1 MKQATTFTGTNNG
14 PKYVQIYSRIKA
26 DIMSGVYPPNTY
38 LPTEDELVNTLNVSK
53 TTLRHAIAL
62 LREEKMLIVQQGIG
76 MRVLPQGRNPISNEK
91 YKHSN
96 DIRIELL
103 ADHPQVTTT
112 TQPVID
118 IVPAE
123 IRVAQQLQIAP
134 GDMVNRVQR
143 LQMVNDLVYGYIVDY
158 IPTKLVPH
166 FHIDKGEFFYD
177 ALEKNYGMTHESA
190 EETISAVN
198 AGFVEARMLD
208 INPGSPLLFL
218 KRVVTGPKGI
228 FVYAENLLKPD
239 RFQLVVSL
247 GSFRHGESNL

>member
-1 MKQATTFTGTNNG
+1 MKRNAALTGDVNG
-14 PKYVQIYSRIKA
+14 PKYVQVYNRLKA
-26 DIMSGVYPPNTY
+26 DILSGTYPPNTY
-38 LPTEDELVNTLNVSK
+38 LPTEDELVSSLNVSK
-53 TTLRHAIAL
+53 TTLRHAISL
-62 LREEKMLIVQQGIG
+62 LRDEKMIVVRQGIG
-76 MRVLPQGRNPISNEK
+76 MRVQPQGRNPISNEK

-123 IRVAQQLQIAP
+123 IRVAKQLQIAP
-134 GDMVNRVQR
+134 GDLVNRVQR

-158 IPTKLVPH
+158 IPTALVPH
-166 FHIDKGEFFYD
+166 FQIDKGEFFYD
-177 ALEKNYGMTHESA
+177 VLEKDYGMTHESA

-239 RFQLVVSL
+239 LFQLVVSL
-247 GSFRHGESNL
+247 GSFRHGE